1 MLNPTLLRALGN
13 LLEKQSGRPISIPK
27 TGQQGTI
34 IGGEWRPQTHQV
46 RQYERGEPIP
56 VAAGDVVGGDAPHT
70 PIRYE
75 RGVDSKLVD
84 VVEDRLVRDIEHIMP
99 ESGRGTVP
107 PEQQVANLARMLL
120 IGMEQGRIS
129 SSSPLMKEL
138 LEAVDNIPLDQKA
151 LAQQNMAKLTDA
163 TVGVP
168 KIVRELSKAGELKDA
183 AGNRIDP
190 KLFDELFQPDS
201 RSGKMALSDEGGPVA
216 TMKRNLQGKATPAWG
231 ATISYDNM
239 HEMIMRMLTK
249 GGVQPTKARSIAY
262 DEMAFEPGAMSVYDK
277 ASSGQKAI
285 QRAIEGLEGKDFPY
299 AGGSGLAAMNVT
311 NRLQGAGHGLMGG
324 SERVLLRAMMG
335 DPNVG
340 PKLRKAL
347 GEAVY
352 LKGGKEAES
361 VAEAIASGRMDAL
374 TSSGVATK
382 YGSRRLL
389 EAIERGAADT
399 VDAPLI
405 DPSAS
410 RYAKMAKSR
419 QLDDIATKSDKTL
432 KGEQYAE
439 DPTAVPRWSAS
450 DYADRA
456 PMFPKGQPK
465 KQITPKER
473 ELIDRTKADEVPES
487 TPIKTDEIV
496 GPKLERGNTMDLD
509 GSVGKAELTTQGM
522 FDLKN
527 KIDEQLDDLIK
538 STRGIDAPKKE
549 VGGIIDFRK
558 KVQETKRQLEAAWE
572 KQDFDKVV
580 EIGHRIDEGNLSN
593 VSDLSL
599 RQAKSAHK
607 VATRRSDAAAAR
619 KAAKESGEIRRQ
631 ELEAKRQKKEAEQ
644 QKLEDKQYERTGKP
658 ERAYPSE
665 KAIDDYYLNE
675 PAPNDVQG
683 WKKFAENHPET
694 AYWRLKAEVSE
705 WFDRMIKQGETP
717 EDAAH
722 IAMAEWIK

>member
-1 MLNPTLLRALGN
+1 MANPTLLRALGK

-84 VVEDRLVRDIEHIMP
+84 VEEDRLVRDIEHIMP
-99 ESGRGTVP
+99 ESGRGTVS
-107 PEQQVANLARMLL
+107 PEQQVANLTRMLL
-120 IGMEQGRIS
+120 IGIEQGKIS
-129 SSSPLMKEL
+129 PSSPLMKEL
-138 LEAVDNIPLDQKA
+138 LATVDNIPLDQKA

-168 KIVRELSKAGELKDA
+168 KIVRELSEAGKLKDA

-190 KLFDELFQPDS
+190 KLFDELFQPET

-239 HEMIMRMLTK
+239 HEMIMRMLAK
-249 GGVQPTKARSIAY
+249 GGVQPTKARSIAF
-262 DEMAFEPGAMSVYDK
+262 DEMAFEPGAVSVYDK

-285 QRAIEGLEGKDFPY
+285 QRAIEGLENKDFPY
-299 AGGSGLAAMNVT
+299 EGGSGLAAMNVT

-361 VAEAIASGRMDAL
+361 VAEAVASGRMDAL
-374 TSSGVATK
+374 IGSGGATK
-382 YGSRRLL
+382 YGTRRLL

-410 RYAKMAKSR
+410 RYAKMAKSS
-419 QLDDIATKSDKTL
+419 QLDDIAAKSDKTL
-432 KGEQYAE
+432 KGVQYAE
-439 DPTAVPRWSAS
+439 DPTAVPFHRAS
-450 DYADRA
+450 DYVDRV
-456 PMFPKGQPK
+456 PPK
-465 KQITPKER
+465 KRPTPKER

-496 GPKLERGNTMDLD
+496 GPKLKRGDAMDLD
-509 GSVGKAELTTQGM
+509 GDVGKAELTTQGM

-527 KIDEQLDDLIK
+527 KIDEQLDDLID

-549 VGGIIDFRK
+549 VGGVIDFRK
-558 KVQETKRQLEAAWE
+558 RVQETKKQLEAAWE

-599 RQAKSAHK
+599 GQAKSAHK

-619 KAAKESGEIRRQ
+619 KAAEESGEIRRQ
-631 ELEAKRQKKEAEQ
+631 ELKAKRQKKEANQ

-675 PAPNDVQG
+675 PAPNDVKAGKNLQ
-683 WKKFAENHPET
+683 KII
-694 AYWRLKAEVSE
+694 LKLLTG
-705 WFDRMIKQGETP
+705 D
-717 EDAAH
+717 
-722 IAMAEWIK
+722 